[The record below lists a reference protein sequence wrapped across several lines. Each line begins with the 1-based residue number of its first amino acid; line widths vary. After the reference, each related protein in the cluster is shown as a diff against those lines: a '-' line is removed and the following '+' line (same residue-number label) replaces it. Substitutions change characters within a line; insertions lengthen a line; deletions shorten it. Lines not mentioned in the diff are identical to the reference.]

1 MENVI
6 RKHGS
11 TRLKADFK
19 AFNLAINPRL
29 EALLY
34 SGDRLASLTDSP
46 LLPSQLSLQLVNL
59 SYQVTSLK
67 GTKNFFTDNFIIT
80 LAFVLSQSLATVTCS
95 VVATKGQK
103 ITKAVRSSLQLK
115 VTRGSGV
122 DVMISKEEM
131 VEEESRLLFTFPMRH
146 EEEERYEVTAMFASL
161 HLPGSPLI
169 IPPCSGFENV
179 ASQLGFLLKENNE
192 EIDGKAFG
200 KTSYQDTNRVK
211 AEGDTDGGLN
221 KLSMLKQVSRR
232 EVADG
237 QHQEQEVIF
246 TQEQTVKLEEDRDS
260 EVDQVLHK
268 GCAGP

>member
-1 MENVI
+1 MEEVKQFHAEAQEAAIKEENVI

-59 SYQVTSLK
+59 SYQ
-67 GTKNFFTDNFIIT
+67 
-80 LAFVLSQSLATVTCS
+80 SLATVTCS

-122 DVMISKEEM
+122 DVMLCREEM
-131 VEEESRLLFTFPMRH
+131 VEEESRLLFTFP
-146 EEEERYEVTAMFASL
+146 AA
-161 HLPGSPLI
+161 
-169 IPPCSGFENV
+169 
-179 ASQLGFLLKENNE
+179 Q
-192 EIDGKAFG
+192 
-200 KTSYQDTNRVK
+200 
-211 AEGDTDGGLN
+211 
-221 KLSMLKQVSRR
+221 
-232 EVADG
+232 
-237 QHQEQEVIF
+237 
-246 TQEQTVKLEEDRDS
+246 
-260 EVDQVLHK
+260 
-268 GCAGP
+268 